1 MQSVLI
7 AKIISILGLTSYL
20 FVAVLNNW
28 QDKGTNRFLLNQM
41 FGMELLKSDLVL
53 GRGLIKRAI
62 NTPSFAPRV
71 LKIVILIQTALVIL
85 LLLGS
90 IELSMTLFAGFS
102 SSVAV
107 ATCNIAV
114 SCFMALWFFFW
125 CGGLWFG
132 YWIKTGQIQEV
143 HMKLIILSI
152 VELIFLN
159 CAN

>member
-1 MQSVLI
+1 MISLLI
-7 AKIISILGLTSYL
+7 AKIISMLGLTGYL
-20 FVAVLNNW
+20 FVAVFNNW
-28 QDKGTNRFLLNQM
+28 RDKGTNRFLLNQM

-53 GRGLIKRAI
+53 GRGLLNRAI
-62 NTPSFAPRV
+62 DTSSFATNV
-71 LKIVILIQTALVIL
+71 LKAVVLVQAVLVVL

-90 IELSMTLFAGFS
+90 IELLMVLFAGGS
-102 SSVAV
+102 SSTAV

-152 VELIFLN
+152 LELIFLN